1 MLVCDSFIAPSSL
14 ISLQFKVRFVN
25 KIQNLFQNESGAADA
40 SHTRDLCFTPFFILL
55 ETH

>member
-14 ISLQFKVRFVN
+14 ISLQFEVRFVN